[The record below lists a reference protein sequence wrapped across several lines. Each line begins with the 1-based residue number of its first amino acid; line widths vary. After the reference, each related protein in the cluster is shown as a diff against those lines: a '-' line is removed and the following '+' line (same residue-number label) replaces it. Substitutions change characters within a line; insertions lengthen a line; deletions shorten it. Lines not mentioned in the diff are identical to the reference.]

1 MFKLLKF
8 VKTMGRIFTIW
19 IYCIDSN
26 KYSGS
31 PKSHRMLYYFF
42 NFPATTKF
50 LWLYFRDKKYF
61 QMLMLVIFH
70 CKRIVHFAAN
80 WI

>member
-1 MFKLLKF
+1 MFKILKF
-8 VKTMGRIFTIW
+8 VKTIGRIFTIW

-42 NFPATTKF
+42 NLPAITKF
-50 LWLYFRDKKYF
+50 CGYILGIRNIFR
-61 QMLMLVIFH
+61 
-70 CKRIVHFAAN
+70 C
-80 WI
+80 

>member
-8 VKTMGRIFTIW
+8 VKTMGRIFKIW

-31 PKSHRMLYYFF
+31 PKSHRMLNYFF
-42 NFPATTKF
+42 NFTAIAK
-50 LWLYFRDKKYF
+50 LLCGYILGIRN
-61 QMLMLVIFH
+61 IFG
-70 CKRIVHFAAN
+70 C
-80 WI
+80 